1 MTKNNSRILTIC
13 LYLNYFVHGIGLV
26 VLAQNM
32 DNFASYWRVSL
43 AEVSY
48 VISGVGWG
56 RLCGYF
62 FFSYLAD
69 KVDRKKIIYSGMLA
83 YFVFFF
89 ALPFSLNIYLA
100 YFLAMLAGLANSALD
115 LGTYPTF
122 MELGDKQAANNVL
135 IKAFMSLGEF
145 FLPILVLLL
154 ADYHGWYGWAFI
166 LPAGIL
172 SLNLTFFSQQVFQK
186 GKSTQLPVKKDY
198 DRLTNNKKYRLTF
211 CLAIYGYLCQ
221 AVMLLF
227 TQWIS
232 LFAHREL
239 AYSSAMSHALLSF
252 YSLGSISGVLVVFS
266 LLSRKIAEIKI
277 LLLTNFLSLISL
289 LIILNTRLIWL
300 SAMATFIFGF
310 TAAGGAMQVA
320 LNLFLKLYPDHK
332 SLVTGSYFIFGS
344 VASITIPVLT
354 GLISQ
359 SSLTAVLDVDVV
371 ISLLASLTVCWA
383 YYLLKPVFYKK
394 ISV

>member
-1 MTKNNSRILTIC
+1 
-13 LYLNYFVHGIGLV
+13 
-26 VLAQNM
+26 
-32 DNFASYWRVSL
+32 
-43 AEVSY
+43 
-48 VISGVGWG
+48 
-56 RLCGYF
+56 
-62 FFSYLAD
+62 
-69 KVDRKKIIYSGMLA
+69 
-83 YFVFFF
+83 
-89 ALPFSLNIYLA
+89 
-100 YFLAMLAGLANSALD
+100 
-115 LGTYPTF
+115 
-122 MELGDKQAANNVL
+122 
-135 IKAFMSLGEF
+135 
-145 FLPILVLLL
+145 
-154 ADYHGWYGWAFI
+154 
-166 LPAGIL
+166 
-172 SLNLTFFSQQVFQK
+172 
-186 GKSTQLPVKKDY
+186 
-198 DRLTNNKKYRLTF
+198 
-211 CLAIYGYLCQ
+211 
-221 AVMLLF
+221 MLLF

-239 AYSSAMSHALLSF
+239 AYSSAMSHTLLSF

-310 TAAGGAMQVA
+310 TTAGGAMQVA

-371 ISLLASLTVCWA
+371 ISLLASLTVGWA